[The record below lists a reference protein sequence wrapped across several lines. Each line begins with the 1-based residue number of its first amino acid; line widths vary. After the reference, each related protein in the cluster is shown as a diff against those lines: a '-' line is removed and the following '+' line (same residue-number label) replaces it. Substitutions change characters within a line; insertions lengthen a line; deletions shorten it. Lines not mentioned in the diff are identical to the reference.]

1 MSKLLYTRFTKLII
15 DYILSHNKSIP
26 HKSDS
31 KLHSSQDDQPITKL
45 LSTTNDEY
53 KFGMEVLDAMISD
66 AIKKKAG
73 YTYYMA
79 KKVEIENVPNKLKKD
94 DVPRKTR
101 SLTIAEEAVVGSKAS
116 TLKSLKQK
124 KQAVTGEGSS
134 AAHNK
139 YYASSYANSDAT
151 LYSSSS
157 DESKESANKIHDAD
171 KPDMDLF
178 DDNPNGDDDAT
189 RYGVFMHNKSTT
201 TPNSTYLS
209 STVTSSSLNFIHT
222 LLDETPVN
230 ELTNFMSHP
239 VYVHAQTTSV
249 VHNPEGN
256 PELTS
261 YIPGASEVPLENS
274 LSYNN
279 FPTKLTS
286 SQSKEADAKGE
297 KNMRK
302 INFKKAVTQ
311 KFREYDQKMEALIN
325 FNVSK
330 AFEKVVQ
337 AKVLTKLKKLL
348 PTHILKV
355 IANYVRPLMDLKLKL
370 LNQIHK
376 SKSNMTHPTN
386 QKLYDT
392 LYESVC
398 LDHDELDAQ
407 AAQLSFHKSS
417 YDNQDPLNNRK
428 GRTRRKEERMLVN
441 LLLDHQE
448 EKYTTSIT
456 KHYAAKYYK
465 QGIEDMIS
473 DRWSKETHRYIFE
486 ALNGIHHWI
495 KSVVHAVVKKKWGYG
510 FLTSIVVKRF
520 DDKEYEFS
528 YADLLRLSLNDVEDM
543 YLFQVQDKLH
553 HLPLEFVKYFHNA
566 LLLFIRRVIIQNR
579 VEENQL
585 EVESY
590 QKTLNLTK
598 PMMFFEGIDQKTPFL
613 ISETHKGVVYLS
625 QHNIKSFMKLSKVN
639 KFCDGTLIKICEN
652 LDDMVKRNKLGTG
665 NKWLKG
671 RDWTNMDVEKSNE
684 MVDKIDK
691 VLKHREQLRRLE
703 EYVRGRPKTVNPI
716 LF

>member
-1 MSKLLYTRFTKLII
+1 MSRTNSNAESISKEQLVPRANRLVIKKN
-15 DYILSHNKSIP
+15 NKCVA
-26 HKSDS
+26 SDS
-31 KLHSSQDDQPITKL
+31 HITDTML
-45 LSTTNDEY
+45 RF
-53 KFGMEVLDAMISD
+53 FGMEVPDAMISD

-79 KKVEIENVPNKLKKD
+79 KKVESEKAKIIDEPEEQHVSLVKSGRGKGFMCYGDQVENVPSKLKKD

-124 KQAVTGEGSS
+124 KQAVTGEGLS
-134 AAHNK
+134 AARNK
-139 YYASSYANSDAT
+139 YYSSSDTDSDAT
-151 LYSSSS
+151 LYSS
-157 DESKESANKIHDAD
+157 N
-171 KPDMDLF
+171 
-178 DDNPNGDDDAT
+178 DNPHEDDDAA
-189 RYGVFMHNKSTT
+189 RYGVFMHKKSTA

-441 LLLDHQE
+441 LLLDHQGAT
-448 EKYTTSIT
+448 KRKTT
-456 KHYAAKYYK
+456 
-465 QGIEDMIS
+465 
-473 DRWSKETHRYIFE
+473 WF
-486 ALNGIHHWI
+486 
-495 KSVVHAVVKKKWGYG
+495 
-510 FLTSIVVKRF
+510 
-520 DDKEYEFS
+520 
-528 YADLLRLSLNDVEDM
+528 DLLLRSD
-543 YLFQVQDKLH
+543 
-553 HLPLEFVKYFHNA
+553 
-566 LLLFIRRVIIQNR
+566 
-579 VEENQL
+579 
-585 EVESY
+585 
-590 QKTLNLTK
+590 
-598 PMMFFEGIDQKTPFL
+598 IDQNENH
-613 ISETHKGVVYLS
+613 IS
-625 QHNIKSFMKLSKVN
+625 
-639 KFCDGTLIKICEN
+639 
-652 LDDMVKRNKLGTG
+652 
-665 NKWLKG
+665 
-671 RDWTNMDVEKSNE
+671 
-684 MVDKIDK
+684 
-691 VLKHREQLRRLE
+691 
-703 EYVRGRPKTVNPI
+703 
-716 LF
+716 